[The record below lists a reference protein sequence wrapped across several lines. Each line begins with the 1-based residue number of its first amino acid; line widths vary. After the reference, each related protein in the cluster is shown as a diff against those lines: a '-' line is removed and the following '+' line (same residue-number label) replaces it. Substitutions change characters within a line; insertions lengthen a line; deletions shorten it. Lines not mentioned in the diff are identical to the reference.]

1 MNGPASAGGWR
12 NVTVRLAASRF
23 RASAKLRLEKV
34 ADLLSVAYG
43 GPDEARPFAPRG
55 TADEWQEYVGQ
66 LTGATGCGA
75 LIPDACVCIP
85 GGPNRVTAVAL
96 VTRIAETTAHIAQ
109 LAVDP
114 QVQGRHLGA
123 QLLDL
128 ACASAEVAGCRRVT
142 LFVGGRNSRARR
154 MYETAR
160 FEPMASFLAGGTFQP
175 RRSTRVAPSGAIMT
189 RR

>member
-1 MNGPASAGGWR
+1 
-12 NVTVRLAASRF
+12 
-23 RASAKLRLEKV
+23 
-34 ADLLSVAYG
+34 
-43 GPDEARPFAPRG
+43 
-55 TADEWQEYVGQ
+55 
-66 LTGATGCGA
+66 GCGG
-75 LIPDACVCIP
+75 LIADACICIP
-85 GGPNRVTAVAL
+85 GGPSRLIAVAL
-96 VTRIAETTAHIAQ
+96 VTRIASTTGHIAQ

-114 QVQGRHLGA
+114 QAQGRHLGA

-128 ACASAEVAGCRRVT
+128 ACAGAEVAGCSRVT